1 MAKAA
6 QAAQAYDDLA
16 GWFEFLNDDCDYPG
30 WSQYFMEGLSRL
42 GAGKKGLELGCGSGA
57 FCRALSRAGYTMT
70 GADVSC
76 AMLNE
81 AERRAAE
88 EGARVQFVLAD
99 AAALK
104 TPEKYDFILSP
115 NDCINYLPPRK
126 LHAAFLHIAKCLVRG
141 GIFWF
146 DVSSEY
152 KLRTKVANNMFCD
165 DRDDVT
171 YLEQNRLCPDRV
183 ETDVTLFVREGA
195 LFRRCDE
202 KHTRYIHSEAALVS
216 AMEGTGL
223 QILSLE
229 GHLGES
235 KEGSDRL
242 NVICKKAQT
251 VSINR

>member
-1 MAKAA
+1 M
-6 QAAQAYDDLA
+6 AQAYDHLA
-16 GWFEFLNDDCDYPG
+16 RWFEFLNDDCDYPK
-30 WSQYFMEGLSRL
+30 WSQYFIEGLSRL
-42 GAGKKGLELGCGSGA
+42 GAGRKGLELGCGRGA
-57 FCRALSRAGYTMT
+57 FCRALSKAGYTMT
-70 GADVSC
+70 GADISS

-104 TPEKYDFILSP
+104 TPERYDFILSP
-115 NDCINYLPPRK
+115 NDCINYLPPQK
-126 LHAAFLHIAKCLVRG
+126 LHSAFVHIARCLVPH

-171 YLEQNRLCPDRV
+171 YVESNRLFSDRV
-183 ETDVTLFVREGA
+183 ETDVTLFVREGE
-195 LFRRCDE
+195 LFRRYDE
-202 KHTRYIHSEAALVS
+202 KHTRYIHGEEEIAAAL
-216 AMEGTGL
+216 AGTGL

-229 GHLGES
+229 GHLGERR
-235 KEGSDRL
+235 EGSDRL